1 MNCFVCGSDSP
12 GEVCNQCVRTERN
25 LFHKEWDYKE
35 GFIMKK
41 VENYRVDVST
51 YRISGTG
58 MISNSDKGLM
68 ARLDAFNHYV
78 GNVLSVEK
86 KTYNG
91 KDAVAIHYKNPVTQ
105 MERFIFLVAFNA
117 EEGLRN
123 AVNQAKKDL
132 DGSIGGA
139 SGTTSGSALPSADTA
154 LKLKKLDVLL
164 ESGILSQEEYNNEKR
179 KLGY

>member
-1 MNCFVCGSDSP
+1 MKCFVCGSDSP

-58 MISNSDKGLM
+58 MISNSEKGLM

-78 GNVLSVEK
+78 GNVISVEK
-86 KTYNG
+86 KPYNG
-91 KDAVAIHYKNPVTQ
+91 KDAVAIHYKNPETQ
-105 MERFIFLVAFNA
+105 MEPPWSSWK
-117 EEGLRN
+117 
-123 AVNQAKKDL
+123 AK
-132 DGSIGGA
+132 SCP
-139 SGTTSGSALPSADTA
+139 ALPACWMPDFS
-154 LKLKKLDVLL
+154 
-164 ESGILSQEEYNNEKR
+164 SGQLQGSH
-179 KLGY
+179 

>member
-1 MNCFVCGSDSP
+1 MKCFVCGSDSP

-58 MISNSDKGLM
+58 MISNSEKGLM

-78 GNVLSVEK
+78 GNVISVEK
-86 KTYNG
+86 KPYNG
-91 KDAVAIHYKNPVTQ
+91 KDAVAIHYKNPETQ
-105 MERFIFLVAFNA
+105 MERFIFFVALNA

-123 AVNQAKKDL
+123 AVDQAKKDL
-132 DGSIGGA
+132 GESVGGA
-139 SGTTSGSALPSADTA
+139 SGGGGALSPNDAA